1 MIFFEIHLRFKFAL
15 VSVRKFRKKIFPSL
29 AFGGFYGFFF
39 ASGVFAHLAKVSIF
53 ANNTLFSIENLFCK
67 LIIYGLSHARRE
79 HERANLFLQGTDSEP
94 SLYKVGLLFSLQFM
108 AYFEKKRGAL
118 SYKVGNIT
126 EKDLIRPGHYNEDG
140 IVKMLQNAFSNH
152 PLSISTHT
160 LTHNLII
167 GRNKNTAGF
176 WFDEDL
182 AKILDI
188 SPKVMAK
195 EHFVSMLDLP
205 NSYYIH
211 CDLVSKDLNL
221 HNGEPSDIL
230 ACIPISGNPQE
241 RVTCLQNF

>member
-1 MIFFEIHLRFKFAL
+1 MVFLTLDANTK
-15 VSVRKFRKKIFPSL
+15 
-29 AFGGFYGFFF
+29 GQTFFF
-39 ASGVFAHLAKVSIF
+39 KEQIPNPRFIRLAS
-53 ANNTLFSIENLFCK
+53 C
-67 LIIYGLSHARRE
+67 
-79 HERANLFLQGTDSEP
+79 
-94 SLYKVGLLFSLQFM
+94 SLYNSWHTL
-108 AYFEKKRGAL
+108 KKRGAL

-126 EKDLIRPGHYNEDG
+126 DKELIRPGHYNEDG
-140 IVKMLQNAFSNH
+140 IVKMLQKAFSNH

-160 LTHNLII
+160 LTHNWII

-221 HNGEPSDIL
+221 YNGEPSDIL
-230 ACIPISGNPQE
+230 ACISISGNPQE
-241 RVTCLQNF
+241 RVTYPQNFQNNSCHAEPLQFANSVTLTVKD